1 MERKIRITPVMD
13 VNLFLKIPGDEEVIF
28 NVNLITKVEETENG
42 TVNVFVAEPQSLF
55 SSIMQERP
63 YEVTDKLKDIE
74 NAINKARNLQKQVR
88 SFIVNL
94 KNNNSYFSNIDT
106 ETQPYLLLSDNNSEV
121 SKDEYQE
128 GYNKAVEDA
137 CEAFSKILIE
147 VCPELLG
154 YGIAAFEYEEKF
166 KALIKDSENLNERG
180 K

>member
-1 MERKIRITPVMD
+1 MD

-28 NVNLITKVEETENG
+28 NVNSITKVEESENG

-94 KNNNSYFSNIDT
+94 KNNNSYFSNIDIDT
-106 ETQPYLLLSDNNSEV
+106 ETQPYLLLSDKNSEL
-121 SKDEYQE
+121 SKDESQK
-128 GYNKAVEDA
+128 GYDKAVEDA

-147 VCPELLG
+147 LCPELLG
-154 YGIAAFEYEEKF
+154 YGVAAMEWEERF
-166 KALIKDSENLNERG
+166 KKMIYHERG

>member
-28 NVNLITKVEETENG
+28 NVNSITKVEETENG

-74 NAINKARNLQKQVR
+74 YAINKARNLQNQVR
-88 SFIVNL
+88 NFIVNL
-94 KNNNSYFSNIDT
+94 TNNNSYFSGIDT
-106 ETQPYLLLSDNNSEV
+106 ETRPYPLISDKISETNG
-121 SKDEYQE
+121 DDYQR

-137 CEAFSKILIE
+137 SEAFSKILIDIFPALNVAE
-147 VCPELLG
+147 TVLEDNIEIFKTLI
-154 YGIAAFEYEEKF
+154 YNKKKEK
-166 KALIKDSENLNERG
+166 
-180 K
+180 